1 MKLTR
6 IGRTNWSPL
15 PMFLLFAAMIAAVL
29 VASPE
34 HRNLGPGIALLAL
47 MICGILEGII
57 NRNTDTFS
65 FYRRPI
71 RK

>member
-6 IGRTNWSPL
+6 ISKEKWAPL

-34 HRNLGPGIALLAL
+34 RPNLGVGIALLAL
-47 MICGILEGII
+47 VICGLLEGKLNGHVPWI
-57 NRNTDTFS
+57 S
-65 FYRRPI
+65 S
-71 RK
+71 